1 MLKRIKSIVDF
12 YVSWSPLLSLPI
24 WLFTGLIV
32 MAHYGYKSLI
42 LYYFGIWLLNWLFV
56 GVYFETWNSYPEKD
70 VKRTELLFSIYVT
83 LCLVVSVYLFAT
95 HGSEILNALL
105 N

>member
-1 MLKRIKSIVDF
+1 MLKRIKSVVDF

-42 LYYFGIWLLNWLFV
+42 L
-56 GVYFETWNSYPEKD
+56 
-70 VKRTELLFSIYVT
+70 
-83 LCLVVSVYLFAT
+83 
-95 HGSEILNALL
+95 
-105 N
+105 